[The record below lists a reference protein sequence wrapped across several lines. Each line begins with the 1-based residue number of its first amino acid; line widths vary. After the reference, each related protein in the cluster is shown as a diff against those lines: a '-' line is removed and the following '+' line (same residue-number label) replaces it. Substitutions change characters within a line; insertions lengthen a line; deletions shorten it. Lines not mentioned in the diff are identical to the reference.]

1 MAAIKSKV
9 ILFGEK
15 IYEWL
20 SQFATTYRNVLPAG
34 VEPEETYILI
44 DGISD
49 YFSMPTT
56 FPVNIYKRKTT
67 SPRSVL
73 LVADAI
79 GDAVGESGLLLV
91 DDDIKIAI
99 YKGSPFYQDRTLEND
114 ETTKAGMVNLNITVY

>member
-9 ILFGEK
+9 TLFGEK

-20 SQFATTYRNVLPAG
+20 SEFATTYRNVLPAG

-44 DGISD
+44 EGISD

-73 LVADAI
+73 LIADAI

-114 ETTKAGMVNLNITVY
+114 ETTKAGMVNLTITVY

>member
-1 MAAIKSKV
+1 MAAIQSKV

-34 VEPEETYILI
+34 IEPEETYILI
-44 DGISD
+44 EGMSD
-49 YFSMPTT
+49 YFSTQMT

-67 SPRSVL
+67 SQRSVL

-79 GDAVGESGLLLV
+79 GNAVGESGLLLV

>member
-44 DGISD
+44 EGMSD

-67 SPRSVL
+67 SQRSVL

-114 ETTKAGMVNLNITVY
+114 ETTKAGMVNLTITVY

>member
-9 ILFGEK
+9 TLFGEK

-44 DGISD
+44 EGISD

-114 ETTKAGMVNLNITVY
+114 ETTKAGMVNLTITVY

>member
-44 DGISD
+44 EGMSD

-67 SPRSVL
+67 SQRSVL
-73 LVADAI
+73 LIADAI
-79 GDAVGESGLLLV
+79 GNAVGESGLLLV

>member
-44 DGISD
+44 EGMSD
-49 YFSMPTT
+49 YFSTPMT

-67 SPRSVL
+67 SQRSVL

-114 ETTKAGMVNLNITVY
+114 ETTKAGMVNLTITVY